1 VAKQP
6 LDNPTA
12 GRRQTYSQRPQQSVY
27 GQQPRPRQWYPPQPV
42 PAAEQTQE
50 DIEKDIRALRAALVI
65 QSNQIFKLRPK
76 PRTREK
82 SASNN
87 SLTPVSGRSTGPL
100 SGARRTVETQL
111 QEQSQAKINIGSAT
125 ATNDQHSRGDMVG
138 TSCLVTS
145 VGLRIAE
152 YFCECGWFYS
162 LGQQFYLLFPSNW
175 EHG

>member
-1 VAKQP
+1 M
-6 LDNPTA
+6 
-12 GRRQTYSQRPQQSVY
+12 
-27 GQQPRPRQWYPPQPV
+27 
-42 PAAEQTQE
+42 
-50 DIEKDIRALRAALVI
+50 
-65 QSNQIFKLRPK
+65 
-76 PRTREK
+76 
-82 SASNN
+82 
-87 SLTPVSGRSTGPL
+87 
-100 SGARRTVETQL
+100 ETQL

-175 EHG
+175 EHGQILLAALPVVQSINVIVGFSCM